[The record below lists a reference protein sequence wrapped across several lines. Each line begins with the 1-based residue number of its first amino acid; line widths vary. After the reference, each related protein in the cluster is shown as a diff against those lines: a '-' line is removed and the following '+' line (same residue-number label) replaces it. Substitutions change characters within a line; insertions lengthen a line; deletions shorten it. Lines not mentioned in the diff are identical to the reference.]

1 MAPIHEKRDYQAFI
15 LERLKENG
23 YEIRTAKRFD
33 KKYAIDREL
42 IFKFLNDTQPDQMET
57 LKNVY
62 KDATEE
68 TLINFFNK
76 EITKSRGSLI
86 EFLKNGVDISG
97 QHLSF
102 MYAKPTTSF
111 NEDLNKKY
119 EQNIFSVM
127 EEVVVSPEERIDL
140 VLFLNGFAIIS
151 IELKC
156 NFSGQNYEDAIEQ
169 YRNKRDPKGRLF
181 LFKAGCLINFAMD
194 LNEVYMT
201 TKLDGKSTFFLPFN
215 KGRGEG
221 INAGKGNPIYEDKY
235 SVYYM
240 WEDIFQKDTILDLV
254 GKFIFIETKEK
265 TNSVTGKKSI
275 SESVIFPRYHQLDC
289 VRKVLADVSKN
300 KISQNYLIQ
309 HSTGSGKTNSI
320 AWISHQLAKLHVN
333 DEPVFDSIIVVT
345 DRKVIDRQLQ
355 KAIRSLEHKSG
366 FIAVM
371 DDDKSSSDLKYTLMN
386 NTKII
391 VTTIQKFLYI
401 LDITKKLSNKK
412 FAVIIDEAHSSTSG
426 KDMLALKSVL
436 TKDEE
441 FEDVEDL
448 ITSGIAKKGKA
459 SNVSMIAFTATPKNT
474 TLQIFGRQNRKGQKE
489 SFHLYSMKQA
499 IEEGF
504 IVDVLQSFTPY
515 ETFYK
520 LNKEVKEDPKIQTA
534 SAKKQIARFIKLHE
548 TNIAQRVEII
558 IEHFRTTVLPELD
571 GQAKAMVVT
580 SSREE
585 AVKYRNGF
593 DEYIRRKGYTDVKAL
608 VAFSG
613 KIEVEI
619 KKGIKKEFSE
629 YGMNGFP
636 EEKLAD
642 YFDTELYN
650 VLIVANKYQ
659 TGFDQRKLVG
669 MYVLKKLRGV
679 NAVQTFER
687 LDRICP
693 PYNKKTFILDF
704 VNSFDDIR
712 TAYSKFYTTTLLA
725 DSVTTSGI
733 YDLETKI
740 DSYAV
745 IDPLD
750 IKNAVNLLTKSK
762 LTSKEQE
769 QLSFY
774 FNKCKKNLETRNIED
789 QLDFQKILKH
799 FIRFYEFIL
808 LATCFEDKELH
819 QKYSFIIGLESF
831 LDIRRPGGGYDLTGK
846 IQATN
851 FLQKKGET
859 VSGKPKI
866 DPIIKLPTTTAFN
879 ILPAKLKKLSEIISE
894 INKKSGTNFAED
906 KIVQYI
912 LRIME
917 GIQKSEKLKIS
928 AENNTE
934 KDFSF
939 AFFDEIKTVMMD
951 EYDNHREFS
960 KMILENED
968 IKKQTFGIFEK
979 QIYEQLRQK

>member
-1 MAPIHEKRDYQAFI
+1 MPPIHEKRDYQAFI
-15 LERLKENG
+15 LEQLKENG
-23 YEIRTAKRFD
+23 YEIRKSKHFD

-42 IFKFLNDTQPDQMET
+42 VFKFLNDTQPDQMEV
-57 LKNVY
+57 LKNHY

-68 TLINFFNK
+68 TLVNFFNK

-86 EFLKNGVDISG
+86 EFLKNGVEISG

-111 NEDLNKKY
+111 NKDLNKKY
-119 EQNIFSVM
+119 EQNIFSAM
-127 EEVVVSPEERIDL
+127 EEVIISSEERIDL

-151 IELKC
+151 VELKC

-181 LFKAGCLINFAMD
+181 LFKAGCLVNFAMD

-215 KGRGEG
+215 KGKGEG
-221 INAGKGNPIYEDKY
+221 VNAGKGNPIYEDKY
-235 SVYYM
+235 SVHYM
-240 WEDIFQKDTILDLV
+240 WEDIFQRDTILDLI

-265 TNSVTGKKSI
+265 INNVTGKKSI

-289 VRKVLADVSKN
+289 VRKILADVSKN
-300 KISQNYLIQ
+300 KTNRNYLIQ

-320 AWISHQLAKLHVN
+320 AWISHQLAKLQVN
-333 DEPVFDSIIVVT
+333 DEPVFDCVLVVT

-355 KAIRSLEHKSG
+355 RAIRSLEHKSG

-371 DDDKSSSDLKYTLMN
+371 DDDKSSSDLKYTLMSN
-386 NTKII
+386 AKII

-401 LDITKKLSNKK
+401 LDITKKLSDKK

-426 KDMLALKSVL
+426 KDMLALKAVL
-436 TKDEE
+436 ANNEESGDAEDFINNSITKN
-441 FEDVEDL
+441 
-448 ITSGIAKKGKA
+448 GKI
-459 SNVSMIAFTATPKNT
+459 SNVSMFAFTATPKDT
-474 TLQIFGRQNRKGQKE
+474 TLQIFGHQNQKGQKE
-489 SFHLYSMKQA
+489 PFHLYSMKQA

-520 LNKEVKEDPKIQTA
+520 LNKEIEEDPKIHTTL
-534 SAKKQIARFIKLHE
+534 AKKQIARFIKLHE

-558 IEHFRTTVLPELD
+558 IEHFRTTVLPEL
-571 GQAKAMVVT
+571 GGRAKAMVVT

-593 DEYIRRKGYTDVKAL
+593 EDYIRRKGYTDVKAL

-613 KIEVEI
+613 KVEVET
-619 KKGIKKEFSE
+619 KDGIKKEFSE
-629 YGMNGFP
+629 YGMNGFS

-669 MYVLKKLRGV
+669 MYVLKKLHGV
-679 NAVQTFER
+679 NTVQTFER
-687 LDRICP
+687 LDRTCP

-712 TAYSKFYTTTLLA
+712 SAYARFYTTTLLA
-725 DSVTTSGI
+725 DSITTSGI

-740 DSYAV
+740 DAYAV

-750 IKNAVNLLTKSK
+750 IKNAVNLLVKNK
-762 LTSKEQE
+762 LTIKEQE
-769 QLSFY
+769 LLSFY
-774 FNKCKKNLETRNIED
+774 FNKCKKNLETRKIED
-789 QLDFQKILKH
+789 QFEFQKIIKH

-808 LATCFEDKELH
+808 LASCFEDKELH
-819 QKYSFIIGLESF
+819 QKYSFIVGLESF
-831 LDIRRPGGGYDLTGK
+831 LDIRRPGRGYDLTGK

-851 FLQKKGET
+851 FLQKKGKT
-859 VSGKPKI
+859 ISGKPKAN
-866 DPIIKLPTTTAFN
+866 PIIKLPTTAVFGV
-879 ILPAKLKKLSEIISE
+879 LPEKLQKLSEIISE
-894 INKKSGTNFAED
+894 INKKNGTNFNED
-906 KIVQYI
+906 KVVQYV

-917 GIQKSEKLKIS
+917 EMQQSEKLIVS
-928 AENNTE
+928 AKNNTE
-934 KDFSF
+934 RDFSF

-979 QIYEQLRQK
+979 QTYELLRQK